1 MADQISPA
9 SERETPTIDPR
20 TGEPLPEA
28 TPAATIIV
36 FRQLPGGGAPE
47 LLMVERSAQM
57 VFAGGAVVFPGGRV
71 DPDDHALAATMDH
84 ALEPD
89 DAAARIAAIR
99 ETIEETGLGLGFV
112 DPPER
117 DALASARAAMH
128 GGAVFSDV
136 VRTAGWQFDLS
147 ALTPFTRWRPPFNRH
162 RVFDTRFF
170 IAQCDGH
177 DHIIEVDE
185 TENRHLFWATA
196 AEALAMAQ
204 EGKVKLIFPTRR
216 NLERLAQF
224 EHRRGAGPYR
234 PLPIADDHALYRGS
248 RRPAASVHRRGS
260 GLSGDQRA
268 DHQRD
273 ARLILFRRAR
283 KKPRARGTP
292 ARPAA

>member
-112 DPPER
+112 DPPKR

-170 IAQCDGH
+170 VAQCDGH

-224 EHRRGAGPYR
+224 GSIGEALDHIARYPSQMIMPYIEDRDGQPHLCIDEDLGYPVTSEPITSAMRG
-234 PLPIADDHALYRGS
+234 
-248 RRPAASVHRRGS
+248 
-260 GLSGDQRA
+260 
-268 DHQRD
+268 
-273 ARLILFRRAR
+273 
-283 KKPRARGTP
+283 
-292 ARPAA
+292 